1 MSISKGNNISTYLSK
16 PENPIQISKVPMLL
30 HEMVPH
36 LKKNRTLRRF
46 RPSSRNRMAVG
57 GMSLSLSCGQRLNK
71 YEVSSASARL
81 AEAVASEERI
91 KRANW
96 PRLLVKVARLY
107 TYLL

>member
-30 HEMVPH
+30 RETVRH
-36 LKKNRTLRRF
+36 LKKNRTLLRF

-71 YEVSSASARL
+71 YEVSSARL

-91 KRANW
+91 KRANYW